1 MVTRI
6 TSRYAGSSARA
17 ASTES
22 GLVSSTGTNV
32 TDSPASPPFPKPVT
46 TMRGIS
52 TVSAPWNED
61 AGGAAGDAAAGANP
75 IIITAASR
83 TARNISGAIGVLV
96 LLVMLVFPLALLAA
110 RASCGSSAEF
120 FGTPVLFDVE
130 RPDPFGRQGRVQGA
144 ESVDVQRGLLLQIS
158 CFVPETPKPF
168 RPSRE
173 EAIQAIFSHTR
184 AMGVFGQ
191 DYYVSDRADR
201 TYILATGMRNVNG
214 QAYIVKIEH
223 HLFARRSVTM
233 LVSYRR
239 GDEQAARRAQSFFDT
254 ARLAATGGP

>member
-1 MVTRI
+1 M
-6 TSRYAGSSARA
+6 
-17 ASTES
+17 
-22 GLVSSTGTNV
+22 
-32 TDSPASPPFPKPVT
+32 
-46 TMRGIS
+46 
-52 TVSAPWNED
+52 SAPWNED